1 MKREILTTK
10 KYRKDLKTA
19 LKSSTFDIDVF
30 RDVIEKLRSDIPF
43 YFDLTIPTLRLRHDI
58 M

>member
-30 RDVIEKLRSDIPF
+30 RDVIENCVQILLWMLSIR
-43 YFDLTIPTLRLRHDI
+43 TIR
-58 M
+58 